1 MLFSL
6 AANMKFKVLCGDY
19 TQHNKNNY
27 HTAVLQILLESL
39 KLTQLK
45 FYGIQECSD
54 DLILQKRY
62 NSKDTNWANMYFWK
76 IFQLGKN
83 QKQ

>member
-6 AANMKFKVLCGDY
+6 AVNMNFQVLCGDY
-19 TQHNKNNY
+19 MQHNKNNY

-45 FYGIQECSD
+45 SYGMQECSNA
-54 DLILQKRY
+54 LILQKRY
-62 NSKDTNWANMYFWK
+62 NSKDTN
-76 IFQLGKN
+76 
-83 QKQ
+83 